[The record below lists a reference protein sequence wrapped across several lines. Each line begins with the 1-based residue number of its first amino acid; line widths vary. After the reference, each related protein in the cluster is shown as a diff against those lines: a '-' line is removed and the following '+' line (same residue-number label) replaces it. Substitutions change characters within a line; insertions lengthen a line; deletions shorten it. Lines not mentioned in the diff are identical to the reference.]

1 MSKVIVLGGGL
12 CGLASALMLAR
23 DGHEVTVLE
32 RDPAPVPE
40 SPERAWEAWERGG
53 VAQFRQA
60 HYMQPRGRQ
69 VLGAELPD
77 VLAAIR
83 EADAAELHWPRMMP
97 PTIED
102 RSPRPGDEELM
113 TVTARRPTLE
123 QAMASAAERQDGLTV
138 RRGAAVARLETR
150 ARDGAVHV
158 TGVRTEDGVTLYC
171 DLVVDATG
179 RRSRMPALLREAG
192 GPEAVEEGGDSGF
205 VYYTRFFRSA
215 DGSTP
220 APRGPLNSP
229 FESHSILTL
238 PADAGTW
245 SVTLYGA
252 AADPPLKRFRHE
264 PVWTAVMRASP
275 LHAHWLEGEPMT
287 GILPMGG
294 VLDRRR
300 RLPADGTLTGVA
312 LLADAWACTNPSVGR
327 GMSFGLMHGALLR
340 DTLREHDGRLRGVRL
355 GVGRGDRARDGAVVR
370 GDRGRRP
377 RSHGPAA
384 GGARRRPVRRPRRP
398 GVAAARRAAA
408 GDGRRRRRLPRG
420 HGDRGLPGPA
430 ERGVRAAGHGGARD
444 EGRRLARRLPPAR
457 PEPRAAARDRR
468 HGRSRGGRRLLTKL
482 TVRFVRC

>member
-1 MSKVIVLGGGL
+1 
-12 CGLASALMLAR
+12 
-23 DGHEVTVLE
+23 
-32 RDPAPVPE
+32 
-40 SPERAWEAWERGG
+40 
-53 VAQFRQA
+53 
-60 HYMQPRGRQ
+60 
-69 VLGAELPD
+69 
-77 VLAAIR
+77 
-83 EADAAELHWPRMMP
+83 
-97 PTIED
+97 
-102 RSPRPGDEELM
+102 
-113 TVTARRPTLE
+113 VTARRPTLE
-123 QAMASAAERQDGLTV
+123 FAMARAAERQDGLTV
-138 RRGAAVARLETR
+138 RRGTGASRLETR
-150 ARDGAVHV
+150 LSDGTLHV
-158 TGVRTEDGVTLYC
+158 AGVRTDDGERLAA

-264 PVWTAVMRASP
+264 PVWTAAMRASP

-340 DTLREHDGRLRGVRL
+340 DTMREHEGGSAAFAQAWDEVTEREMAPWYESTVSA
-355 GVGRGDRARDGAVVR
+355 DRARMEQLRAARDGGPYVVPADPASRLRAALPLAMGVDADAFRAGMEIVGCLALPSEVFARPGMAERVTKTAASR
-370 GDRGRRP
+370 GDFRLPGPGRAELLDIV
-377 RSHGPAA
+377 SSA
-384 GGARRRPVRRPRRP
+384 GAP
-398 GVAAARRAAA
+398 AAA
-408 GDGRRRRRLPRG
+408 G
-420 HGDRGLPGPA
+420 
-430 ERGVRAAGHGGARD
+430 
-444 EGRRLARRLPPAR
+444 
-457 PEPRAAARDRR
+457 
-468 HGRSRGGRRLLTKL
+468 
-482 TVRFVRC
+482 

>member
-32 RDPAPVPE
+32 RDPGPVPE
-40 SPERAWEAWERGG
+40 TPERAWEAWERGG

-77 VLAAIR
+77 VLDAIR
-83 EADAAELHWPRMMP
+83 EAGAAELHWPRMLP
-97 PTIED
+97 RTIED

-123 QAMASAAERQDGLTV
+123 QAMASAAERQEGLTV
-138 RRGAAVARLETR
+138 RRGAAVGRLETR
-150 ARDGAVHV
+150 VHAGSVHV
-158 TGVRTEDGVTLYC
+158 TGVRTEDGATLCC

-192 GPEAVEEGGDSGF
+192 GPEAAEEGGDSGF

-327 GMSFGLMHGALLR
+327 GMSFGLMHGTLLR
-340 DTLREHDGRLRGVRL
+340 DTLREHEGGSAAFAAAWDEVTEREMAPWYEATVSA
-355 GVGRGDRARDGAVVR
+355 DRARMEQLRAARDGGPYVVPADPASRLRAALPLAMGVDADAFRAGMEIVGCLALPSEVFARPGMAERVTKAAASR
-370 GDRGRRP
+370 GDFRLPGPGRAELLDIVG
-377 RSHGPAA
+377 SA
-384 GGARRRPVRRPRRP
+384 GAP
-398 GVAAARRAAA
+398 AAA
-408 GDGRRRRRLPRG
+408 G
-420 HGDRGLPGPA
+420 
-430 ERGVRAAGHGGARD
+430 
-444 EGRRLARRLPPAR
+444 
-457 PEPRAAARDRR
+457 
-468 HGRSRGGRRLLTKL
+468 
-482 TVRFVRC
+482 

>member
-77 VLAAIR
+77 VLGAIR
-83 EADAAELHWPRMMP
+83 EAGAAELHWPRMLP

-123 QAMASAAERQDGLTV
+123 QAMASAAERQEGLTV

-150 ARDGAVHV
+150 VHAGSVHV
-158 TGVRTEDGVTLYC
+158 TGVRTDQGATLYC
-171 DLVVDATG
+171 DLVVDGTG
-179 RRSRMPALLREAG
+179 RRSRMPALLLEAG
-192 GPEAVEEGGDSGF
+192 GPEAAEEGADSGF

-252 AADPPLKRFRHE
+252 AADTPLKRFRHE

-275 LHAHWLEGEPMT
+275 LQAHWLEGEPMT

-327 GMSFGLMHGALLR
+327 GMSFGLMHSALLR
-340 DTLREHDGRLRGVRL
+340 DTMREHEGGSAAFAEAWDEVTEREMAPWYESTVSA
-355 GVGRGDRARDGAVVR
+355 DRARMEQLRAARDGGPYVVPADPASRLRAALPLAMGVDADAFRAGMEIVGCLALPSEVFARPGMAERVTKAAASR
-370 GDRGRRP
+370 GDFRLPGLGRAELLDIISSAEAP
-377 RSHGPAA
+377 
-384 GGARRRPVRRPRRP
+384 
-398 GVAAARRAAA
+398 AAA
-408 GDGRRRRRLPRG
+408 G
-420 HGDRGLPGPA
+420 
-430 ERGVRAAGHGGARD
+430 
-444 EGRRLARRLPPAR
+444 
-457 PEPRAAARDRR
+457 
-468 HGRSRGGRRLLTKL
+468 
-482 TVRFVRC
+482 

>member
-1 MSKVIVLGGGL
+1 MSKVIVLGGGV
-12 CGLASALMLAR
+12 CGLAGALMLAR
-23 DGHEVTVLE
+23 DGHEVTVIE
-32 RDPAPVPE
+32 RDPAPAPE
-40 SPERAWEAWERGG
+40 SPERAWEAWERQG

-60 HYMQPRGRQ
+60 HYMQPRGSH

-77 VLAAIR
+77 VLDALK
-83 EADAAELHWPRMMP
+83 EAGAAELAWGRMLP
-97 PTIED
+97 PTIAD
-102 RSPRPGDEELM
+102 RAPRPIDEKLT

-123 QAMASAAERQDGLTV
+123 QALAGAAGRQDGLTV
-138 RRGAAVARLETR
+138 RRGVGAARLETR
-150 ARDGAVHV
+150 ERDGSVHV
-158 TGVRTEDGVTLYC
+158 AGVRTEDGDTLYC

-192 GPEAVEEGGDSGF
+192 GAGAVDITEEGADSGF

-220 APRGPLNSP
+220 APRGPLNCP

-252 AADPPLKRFRHE
+252 AADPPLKRLRHE

-300 RLPADGTLTGVA
+300 RLPADGSLTGVA

-327 GMSFGLMHGALLR
+327 GITFGLMHGALLR
-340 DTLREHDGRLRGVRL
+340 DTLREHAGGTAAFAAAWDEVTEREMVPWYEAT
-355 GVGRGDRARDGAVVR
+355 VSTDRARMDQLRAARDGGPYVV
-370 GDRGRRP
+370 
-377 RSHGPAA
+377 PADPASRLRAALPLAMGVDAEAFRA
-384 GGARRRPVRRPRRP
+384 GMEIVGCLALPSEVFSRP
-398 GVAAARRAAA
+398 GLAERVTKAAAAR
-408 GDGRRRRRLPRG
+408 GDFR
-420 HGDRGLPGPA
+420 LPGPGRA
-430 ERGVRAAGHGGARD
+430 ELLELVSSAGAPAATG
-444 EGRRLARRLPPAR
+444 
-457 PEPRAAARDRR
+457 
-468 HGRSRGGRRLLTKL
+468 
-482 TVRFVRC
+482 

>member
-40 SPERAWEAWERGG
+40 SPERAWEAWQRGG

-83 EADAAELHWPRMMP
+83 EADAAELHWARMLP

-102 RSPRPGDEELM
+102 RAQRPGDEELM

-123 QAMASAAERQDGLTV
+123 QAMASAAERQEGLTV
-138 RRGAAVARLETR
+138 RRGVAVARLETR
-150 ARDGAVHV
+150 VHAGSVHV
-158 TGVRTEDGVTLYC
+158 TGVRTEDAATLYC

-179 RRSRMPALLREAG
+179 RRSRMPALRLEAG
-192 GPEAVEEGGDSGF
+192 GPAVAEEGGDSGF

-252 AADPPLKRFRHE
+252 AADPPLKRLRHE
-264 PVWTAVMRASP
+264 PAWTAVLRASP

-287 GILPMGG
+287 DVLPMGG

-300 RLPADGTLTGVA
+300 RLPADGTLTGVV

-340 DTLREHDGRLRGVRL
+340 DTMREHEGGSAGFAQAWDEVTEREMAPWYEATVSA
-355 GVGRGDRARDGAVVR
+355 DRARIEQLRAARDGGPYVV
-370 GDRGRRP
+370 
-377 RSHGPAA
+377 PADPASRLRAALPLAMGVDADAFRA
-384 GGARRRPVRRPRRP
+384 GMEILGCLALPSEVFARP
-398 GVAAARRAAA
+398 GMAERLTRAAA
-408 GDGRRRRRLPRG
+408 SRGDFR
-420 HGDRGLPGPA
+420 LPGPSR
-430 ERGVRAAGHGGARD
+430 EQLLEIVGTAG
-444 EGRRLARRLPPAR
+444 
-457 PEPRAAARDRR
+457 AAAVA
-468 HGRSRGGRRLLTKL
+468 GSA
-482 TVRFVRC
+482 

>member
-1 MSKVIVLGGGL
+1 VSNVIVLGGGV
-12 CGLASALMLAR
+12 CGLASGLMLAR
-23 DGHEVTVLE
+23 DGHRVTVLE

-40 SPERAWEAWERGG
+40 SSERAWEVWERQG

-60 HYMQPRGRQ
+60 HYMQPRGRH

-77 VLAAIR
+77 VVDALEEAGAAMLAWGRA
-83 EADAAELHWPRMMP
+83 LP
-97 PTIED
+97 PTIAD
-102 RSPRPGDEELM
+102 RSPRPIDELLT

-123 QAMASAAERQDGLTV
+123 HALASAAERQDGLTV
-138 RRGAAVARLETR
+138 RRGVSAARLETR
-150 ARDGAVHV
+150 ERDGTVHV
-158 TGVRTEDGVTLYC
+158 AGVCTEDGETLLC
-171 DLVVDATG
+171 DLLVDATG
-179 RRSRMPALLREAG
+179 RRSRTPALLREAG
-192 GPEAVEEGGDSGF
+192 GPEVAEEGEDSGF

-252 AADPPLKRFRHE
+252 AADPPLKKLRHE

-300 RLPADGTLTGVA
+300 RLPADGSLTGVA

-327 GMSFGLMHGALLR
+327 GMTFGLMHGALLR
-340 DTLREHDGRLRGVRL
+340 DTLREHAGGTAAFAAAWDEVTEREMAPWYDATVNA
-355 GVGRGDRARDGAVVR
+355 DRARIDQLRAARDGGPYVV
-370 GDRGRRP
+370 
-377 RSHGPAA
+377 PADPASRLRAALPLAMGVDADAFRA
-384 GGARRRPVRRPRRP
+384 GLEIIGCLALPGEVFSRP
-398 GVAAARRAAA
+398 GFAERVTAAAAARGDFRLPGPGRAELLELVSSAGAPAAA
-408 GDGRRRRRLPRG
+408 G
-420 HGDRGLPGPA
+420 
-430 ERGVRAAGHGGARD
+430 
-444 EGRRLARRLPPAR
+444 
-457 PEPRAAARDRR
+457 
-468 HGRSRGGRRLLTKL
+468 
-482 TVRFVRC
+482 

>member
-40 SPERAWEAWERGG
+40 SPERAWEAWERQG
-53 VAQFRQA
+53 VGQFRQA
-60 HYMQPRGRQ
+60 HYMQPRGHH
-69 VLGAELPD
+69 VLREELPD
-77 VLAAIR
+77 VVAALR
-83 EADAAELHWPRMMP
+83 EAGAAELAWGRMLP
-97 PTIED
+97 PTIAD
-102 RSPRPGDEELM
+102 RSPRPIDEMLT

-123 QAMASAAERQDGLTV
+123 RAMADAAERQDGLTV
-138 RRGAAVARLETR
+138 RRGSGVARLATR
-150 ARDGAVHV
+150 ARAGAVHV
-158 TGVRTEDGVTLYC
+158 TGVRTEDGMTLYC

-179 RRSRMPALLREAG
+179 RRSRMPALVREAG
-192 GPEAVEEGGDSGF
+192 GPDAVEESSDTGF

-264 PVWTAVMRASP
+264 PVWTSVMRASP
-275 LHAHWLEGEPMT
+275 LHAHWLEGEPIT

-294 VLDRRR
+294 ILDRRR
-300 RLPADGTLTGVA
+300 RLPADGSLSGVA

-327 GMSFGLMHGALLR
+327 GMTFGLMHGALLR
-340 DTLREHDGRLRGVRL
+340 DVLREHEAGSDAFAAAWDEETEREMTPWYEATAAA
-355 GVGRGDRARDGAVVR
+355 DRARMDQLR
-370 GDRGRRP
+370 
-377 RSHGPAA
+377 AA
-384 GGARRRPVRRPRRP
+384 RDGGAYVVPADPASRLRAALPPAMGVDADAFRAGMEIVGCLALPREVFSRP
-398 GVAAARRAAA
+398 GIAEKVMTAAAARGDFRVPGPSRAELLELVSSAGAPAAA
-408 GDGRRRRRLPRG
+408 G
-420 HGDRGLPGPA
+420 
-430 ERGVRAAGHGGARD
+430 
-444 EGRRLARRLPPAR
+444 
-457 PEPRAAARDRR
+457 
-468 HGRSRGGRRLLTKL
+468 
-482 TVRFVRC
+482 

>member
-83 EADAAELHWPRMMP
+83 EADAAELHWPRMLP

-138 RRGAAVARLETR
+138 RRGVGVARLETR

-340 DTLREHDGRLRGVRL
+340 DTLREHEAGSAAFAEAWDEATEREMAPWYEATVSA
-355 GVGRGDRARDGAVVR
+355 DRARMDQLRAARDGGPYVVPADPASRLRAALPLAMGVDADAFRAGMEIVGCLALPSEVFARPGMAERVTKAAASR
-370 GDRGRRP
+370 GDSRLP
-377 RSHGPAA
+377 GPSRAELLEIVSSA
-384 GGARRRPVRRPRRP
+384 GAP
-398 GVAAARRAAA
+398 AAA
-408 GDGRRRRRLPRG
+408 G
-420 HGDRGLPGPA
+420 
-430 ERGVRAAGHGGARD
+430 
-444 EGRRLARRLPPAR
+444 
-457 PEPRAAARDRR
+457 
-468 HGRSRGGRRLLTKL
+468 
-482 TVRFVRC
+482 